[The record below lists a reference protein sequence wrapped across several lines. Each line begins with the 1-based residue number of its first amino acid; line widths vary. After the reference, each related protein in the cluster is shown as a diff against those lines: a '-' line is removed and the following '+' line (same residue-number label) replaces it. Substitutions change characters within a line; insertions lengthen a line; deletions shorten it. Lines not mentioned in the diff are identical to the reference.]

1 MIPSGIQ
8 RSKELPLRLQQVR
21 PGLYVV
27 KNAYAGIFQFFAM
40 GGDRMPKAAGSTGE
54 HKVEKK

>member
-8 RSKELPLRLQQVR
+8 RSKELPLRLHQVR

-27 KNAYAGIFQFFAM
+27 KNAYAGVFEFF
-40 GGDRMPKAAGSTGE
+40 RERAAGAAPASADKGG
-54 HKVEKK
+54 KKK

>member
-8 RSKELPLRLQQVR
+8 RSKDLPLRLQQVR

-27 KNAYAGIFQFFAM
+27 KNAYAGVFEFFRERAGVRESADK
-40 GGDRMPKAAGSTGE
+40 GG
-54 HKVEKK
+54 KKKS

>member
-8 RSKELPLRLQQVR
+8 RSKDLPLRLHQVR

-27 KNAYAGIFQFFAM
+27 KNAYAGVFEFFRERAGPSRPGADK
-40 GGDRMPKAAGSTGE
+40 GG
-54 HKVEKK
+54 KKK